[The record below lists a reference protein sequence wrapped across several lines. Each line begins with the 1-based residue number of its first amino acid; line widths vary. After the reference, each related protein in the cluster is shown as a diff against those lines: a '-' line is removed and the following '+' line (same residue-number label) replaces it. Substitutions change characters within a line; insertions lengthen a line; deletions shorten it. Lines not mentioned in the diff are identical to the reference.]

1 MDDRSKDS
9 QDVKHQIPLRSKLL
23 FALCIALPLLP
34 FAAWVF
40 LLTNICS
47 NPRTP
52 DPETHHV
59 TAYSC
64 HGTTVFISDIESAM
78 LHWVIPIGGVFFI
91 LLGILAG
98 GAAVLSMA
106 RIQVDVKITDLD
118 TSGGDTGRGGQDA

>member
-1 MDDRSKDS
+1 MVS
-9 QDVKHQIPLRSKLL
+9 QELKRQIPLRSKLL
-23 FALCIALPLLP
+23 FALCIALSLLP

-40 LLTNICS
+40 LLTSICS

-64 HGTTVFISDIESAM
+64 HGMTVFISDLESAM
-78 LHWVIPIGGVFFI
+78 LHWVIPIGGVVFI

-98 GAAVLSMA
+98 VAAVLSMA
-106 RIQVDVKITDLD
+106 RIRIDVKITDVD
-118 TSGGDTGRGGQDA
+118 TSGGATGHGGRDA